1 MKDRGKTA
9 ILSCYTTWSFFYL
22 NRSSAAIIN
31 SVSIYFVFIVIRSS
45 SAAIDRRVFP
55 TTTKYN
61 RRRLVPLSVCL
72 PGDLP
77 IRMRLLLCSSVFTS
91 DLVVLLF
98 VRAIAFTLSLS
109 PFPRFMSIDC
119 SVSTVG
125 AHINRQS
132 NALLHGA
139 ILWTFNRSCDD
150 QEEKRNDP

>member
-1 MKDRGKTA
+1 MKDREKTA
-9 ILSCYTTWSFFYL
+9 ILSCYTTLSFFYL

-55 TTTKYN
+55 TATTYN

-72 PGDLP
+72 PGDLPP

-98 VRAIAFTLSLS
+98 VRAIAFTHSFSSS
-109 PFPRFMSIDC
+109 PGLCQLIVLCRPLAP
-119 SVSTVG
+119 T
-125 AHINRQS
+125 
-132 NALLHGA
+132 
-139 ILWTFNRSCDD
+139 
-150 QEEKRNDP
+150 